1 MNIQSGGNNNNP
13 ISGGLSLSRGAATPT
28 SAPSAGGGIS
38 LVKGQGISLT
48 KQMPTLDQITVGL
61 GWDTNAFVGSA
72 YDLDAQAFLVD
83 GNEKVVSDA
92 HFIFYNQKVSPDGAV
107 KHGGDNLTGEG
118 DGDDETVDIKLS
130 QVEQSV
136 QKILFTVTIHDAIAR
151 GQNFGA
157 VKNAYIRLVDQAT
170 GQEVIRYDLTE
181 DFSIETALVVGELY
195 RHNGEWKFKA
205 VGAGYQDQLV
215 DFCHRYG
222 VNLA

>member
-1 MNIQSGGNNNNP
+1 MNIQSGGNNNS
-13 ISGGLSLSRGAATPT
+13 ISGGGLSLSRGTDAPT
-28 SAPSAGGGIS
+28 STPSTGIS

-48 KQMPTLDQITVGL
+48 KQLPTLDQITVGL
-61 GWDTNAFVGSA
+61 GWDTNAFVGSS
-72 YDLDAQAFLVD
+72 YDLDAQAFLV
-83 GNEKVVSDA
+83 GANEKVVSDG
-92 HFIFYNQKVSPDGAV
+92 HFIFYNQNTSPDGSV
-107 KHGGDNLTGEG
+107 VHTGDNLTGEG
-118 DGDDETVDIKLS
+118 DGDDETIDVTLTKVS
-130 QVEQSV
+130 QDV

-157 VKNAYIRLVDQAT
+157 VKNAYIRLVNKVT
-170 GQEVIRYDLTE
+170 GEEVIRYDLTE

-215 DFCHRYG
+215 DFCNRYG